1 MAHLPDLSEL
11 QLFVSVAQAGSLS
24 QAAWL
29 TGKTPSALSKRITAL
44 ELRLGH
50 RLFARNGRGVVLTQA
65 GQALMGPAR
74 GLLEEASRL
83 QSRVDDG
90 ASAPAGTVLLGFQ
103 ASMSWPLM
111 QWLWRRVGAEAPAIR
126 LRVHEASTRQLV
138 EELLHG
144 RVDLAVLS
152 EWGPERLEGAVLV
165 HEAPLHLVGPA
176 ADARLGDGPV
186 PFRHLAGLPLIL
198 SWMPNGTRAWLETA
212 ARDAGMALDVVI
224 EAHSM
229 HLIRK
234 MVQAGWGYTVAHWQ
248 AIEDDVLAGM
258 LRSCPIVEPDL
269 VQKFYLAQAS
279 NRAPSAAA
287 ARVAQWITQ
296 WSPQEAGA
304 HAGRPPAAVAA
315 LAQRSS

>member
-1 MAHLPDLSEL
+1 MALLPDLADLE
-11 QLFVSVAQAGSLS
+11 LFVSVARTGSLS

-29 TGKTPSALSKRITAL
+29 TGMTPSALSKRITAL

-50 RLFARNGRGVVLTQA
+50 RLFTRNGRGVVLTDA
-65 GQALMGPAR
+65 GQALVGPAR

-90 ASAPAGTVLLGFQ
+90 ATSPSGTVLIGFQ
-103 ASMSWPLM
+103 ASLSWPLM
-111 QWLWRRVGAEAPAIR
+111 QGLWRRVRAEAPAIR

-152 EWGPERLEGAVLV
+152 EWGPERLEGAVPV

-176 ADARLGDGPV
+176 ADQRLGAGTV
-186 PFRHLAGLPLIL
+186 PFRDLSGLPLIL
-198 SWMPNGTRAWLETA
+198 SWMPNGTRAWLEMA

-248 AIEDDVLAGM
+248 AVEDEVRAGL

-269 VQKFYLAQAS
+269 VQKFYLARAS

-287 ARVAQWITQ
+287 ARVADWITQ
-296 WSPQEAGA
+296 WRPQAA
-304 HAGRPPAAVAA
+304 ARPAARRPLPSGAGFGPPT
-315 LAQRSS
+315 